1 MNRLTGQPAN
11 ALLSM
16 NEILIAIILGIVEG
30 LTEFLPVSSTGHL
43 ILAGNWLDYTGEK
56 ANAFSIFI
64 QLGAMLAV
72 IGYFRQRIWRVLMTI
87 LGKPVADNP
96 LGLTPETA
104 RRFLLGVG
112 LAFVPAALAGLLF
125 ENIIETVLFKP
136 QPVALALIVGGV
148 AILLIEKFRPAAK
161 TETAES
167 ISLSQAV
174 WIGVAQCAAL
184 IPGMSRSASTI
195 MGGLLKGL
203 SHAAAAEFSFFLSIP
218 TLGAASLYKLFDVA
232 PLLSAD
238 DAAVFAVGFFVSLIV
253 AWVVIAVFM
262 SFIKRHSFAV
272 FAWYRI
278 IFGFAILLMIW
289 LGMEIRVN

>member
-1 MNRLTGQPAN
+1 
-11 ALLSM
+11 M

-43 ILAGNWLDYTGEK
+43 ILAENWLNYTGEK
-56 ANAFSIFI
+56 ANAFAVFI

-72 IGYFRQRIWRVLMTI
+72 IGYFRQRIWRVIMAL
-87 LGKPVADNP
+87 LGKPLTDNP
-96 LGLTPETA
+96 HGLEPEAA
-104 RRFLLGVG
+104 RRFSLGVV
-112 LAFVPAALAGLLF
+112 LAFIPAALMGLLF
-125 ENIIETVLFKP
+125 EEVIETVLFKP
-136 QPVALALIVGGV
+136 QPVALALIVGGI
-148 AILLIEKFRPAAK
+148 AILVIEKIRPAAK
-161 TETAES
+161 TAVAES

-203 SHAAAAEFSFFLSIP
+203 THAAAAEFSFFLSIP
-218 TLGAASLYKLFDVA
+218 TLGAASLYKLLKVA
-232 PLLSAD
+232 PLLSKD
-238 DAAVFAVGFFVSLIV
+238 DAIVFAVGFFVSLIV

-278 IFGFAILLMIW
+278 AFGLAILLMIW
-289 LGMEIRVN
+289 SGMEIRVN

>member
-1 MNRLTGQPAN
+1 
-11 ALLSM
+11 M

-43 ILAGNWLDYTGEK
+43 ILAENWLNYTGEK
-56 ANAFSIFI
+56 ANAFAVFI
-64 QLGAMLAV
+64 QLGATLAV
-72 IGYFRQRIWRVLMTI
+72 IGYFRQRIRRVIMAM

-96 LGLTPETA
+96 HGLSSEAA
-104 RRFLLGVG
+104 RRFLLGVV
-112 LAFVPAALAGLLF
+112 LAFIPAALMGLLF
-125 ENIIETVLFKP
+125 ENAIETILFKP
-136 QPVALALIVGGV
+136 QPVALALIVGGI
-148 AILLIEKFRPAAK
+148 AILVIEKFRPAAN
-161 TETAES
+161 TEVAES

-218 TLGAASLYKLFDVA
+218 TLGAASLYKLLKVA

-262 SFIKRHSFAV
+262 SFIKKHSFAV

-278 IFGFAILLMIW
+278 IFGLAILLMIW
-289 LGMEIRVN
+289 FGMEIRVN

>member
-1 MNRLTGQPAN
+1 
-11 ALLSM
+11 M
-16 NEILIAIILGIVEG
+16 NEIFIAIILGIVEG

-43 ILAGNWLDYTGEK
+43 ILAENWLNYTGEK
-56 ANAFSIFI
+56 ANAFAVFI

-72 IGYFRQRIWRVLMTI
+72 IGYFRKRLWRVIMAM
-87 LGKPVADNP
+87 LGKSVAENP
-96 LGLTPETA
+96 HGLSSEAA
-104 RRFLLGVG
+104 RRFLLGIG
-112 LAFVPAALAGLLF
+112 LAFIPAALMGLLF
-125 ENIIETVLFKP
+125 ENIIEMILFKP
-136 QPVALALIVGGV
+136 QPVALALIVGGI
-148 AILLIEKFRPAAK
+148 AILVIEKFRPAAK
-161 TETAES
+161 IEIAES
-167 ISLSQAV
+167 IGLSQAV

-218 TLGAASLYKLFDVA
+218 TLGAASLYKLLKVA

-238 DAAVFAVGFFVSLIV
+238 DAMVFAVGFFVSLIV

-278 IFGFAILLMIW
+278 IFGLAILLMIW
-289 LGMEIRVN
+289 FGMEIRVN

>member
-1 MNRLTGQPAN
+1 
-11 ALLSM
+11 M

-43 ILAGNWLDYTGEK
+43 ILAENWLNYTGEE
-56 ANAFSIFI
+56 ANAFAVFI

-72 IGYFRQRIWRVLMTI
+72 IGYFRQRIWRVLMAM
-87 LGKPVADNP
+87 LGKPVTDNP
-96 LGLTPETA
+96 PGLSAETS
-104 RRFLLGVG
+104 RRFLLGIG
-112 LAFVPAALAGLLF
+112 LAFIPAALMGLLF

-136 QPVALALIVGGV
+136 QPVALALVAGGI
-148 AILLIEKFRPAAK
+148 AILVIEKFRPAVK
-161 TETAES
+161 TEIVES

-174 WIGVAQCAAL
+174 WIGIAQCAAL
-184 IPGMSRSASTI
+184 IPGMSRSASTV
-195 MGGLLKGL
+195 MGGLLTGL
-203 SHAAAAEFSFFLSIP
+203 NHAAAAEFSFFLAIP
-218 TLGAASLYKLFDVA
+218 TLGAASLYKLLKVA

-262 SFIKRHSFAV
+262 SFIKRHSFTV

-278 IFGFAILLMIW
+278 ALGLAILLMIW
-289 LGMEIRVN
+289 LGMEIRLN

>member
-1 MNRLTGQPAN
+1 
-11 ALLSM
+11 M
-16 NEILIAIILGIVEG
+16 NEIFIAIILGIVEG

-43 ILAGNWLDYTGEK
+43 ILAENWLNYTGEK
-56 ANAFSIFI
+56 ANAFAVFI

-72 IGYFRQRIWRVLMTI
+72 IGYFRKRLWRVIMAM
-87 LGKPVADNP
+87 LGKSVAENP
-96 LGLTPETA
+96 HGLSSEAA
-104 RRFLLGVG
+104 RRFLLGIG
-112 LAFVPAALAGLLF
+112 LAFIPAALMGLLF
-125 ENIIETVLFKP
+125 ENIIEMILFKP
-136 QPVALALIVGGV
+136 QPVALALIVGGI
-148 AILLIEKFRPAAK
+148 AILVIEKFRPAAK
-161 TETAES
+161 IEIAES
-167 ISLSQAV
+167 IGLSQAV

-218 TLGAASLYKLFDVA
+218 TLGAASLYKLLKVA
-232 PLLSAD
+232 PLLSAAD
-238 DAAVFAVGFFVSLIV
+238 TMVFAVGFFVSLIV

-278 IFGFAILLMIW
+278 IFGLAILLMIW
-289 LGMEIRVN
+289 FGMEIRVN

>member
-1 MNRLTGQPAN
+1 
-11 ALLSM
+11 M
-16 NEILIAIILGIVEG
+16 NEILVAVILGIVEG

-43 ILAGNWLDYTGEK
+43 ILAENWLNYTGEK
-56 ANAFSIFI
+56 ANAFAVFI
-64 QLGAMLAV
+64 QLGATLAV
-72 IGYFRQRIWRVLMTI
+72 IGYFRQRIWRVLMAI
-87 LGKPVADNP
+87 LGKPVAGNP
-96 LGLTPETA
+96 HGLMPDAA

-112 LAFVPAALAGLLF
+112 LAFIPAALMGLLF

-136 QPVALALIVGGV
+136 QPVALALIAGGI
-148 AILLIEKFRPAAK
+148 AILAIEKFRPAIK
-161 TETAES
+161 IEVAES
-167 ISLSQAV
+167 IGLSQAV

-195 MGGLLKGL
+195 MGGLLTGL

-218 TLGAASLYKLFDVA
+218 TLGAASLYKLLKVA

-238 DAAVFAVGFFVSLIV
+238 DAMVFAVGFFVSLIV

-278 IFGFAILLMIW
+278 IFGLAILLMIM

>member
-1 MNRLTGQPAN
+1 
-11 ALLSM
+11 M
-16 NEILIAIILGIVEG
+16 NEILVAIILGIVEG

-43 ILAGNWLDYTGEK
+43 ILAENWLNYTGEK
-56 ANAFSIFI
+56 ANAFAVFI
-64 QLGAMLAV
+64 QLGATLAV
-72 IGYFRQRIWRVLMTI
+72 IGYFRQRIWRVLMAI
-87 LGKPVADNP
+87 LGKPVAANP
-96 LGLTPETA
+96 HGLKPEAA
-104 RRFLLGVG
+104 RRFLLGVV
-112 LAFVPAALAGLLF
+112 LAFIPAALMGLLF
-125 ENIIETVLFKP
+125 ENTIETVLFKP
-136 QPVALALIVGGV
+136 QPVAFALIVGGI
-148 AILLIEKFRPAAK
+148 AILVIEKFRPAAK
-161 TETAES
+161 TEVAES
-167 ISLSQAV
+167 ITLSQAV

-218 TLGAASLYKLFDVA
+218 TLGAASLYKLLKVA

-238 DAAVFAVGFFVSLIV
+238 DAMVFAVGFFVSLIV

-278 IFGFAILLMIW
+278 IFGLAILLMIW

>member
-1 MNRLTGQPAN
+1 M
-11 ALLSM
+11 S
-16 NEILIAIILGIVEG
+16 EILIAIILGIVEG

-43 ILAGNWLDYTGEK
+43 ILAENWLDYTGEK
-56 ANAFSIFI
+56 ANAFAVFI

-72 IGYFRQRIWRVLMTI
+72 IGYFRQRIWCVLMMV
-87 LGKPVADNP
+87 LGKPVAENP
-96 LGLTPETA
+96 LGLVPETA
-104 RRFLLGVG
+104 RRFSLGVV
-112 LAFVPAALAGLLF
+112 LAFIPAALMGLLF

-136 QPVALALIVGGV
+136 QPVALALIAGGV
-148 AILLIEKFRPAAK
+148 AILVIEKFRPAAK
-161 TETAES
+161 TGTAES
-167 ISLSQAV
+167 ISLPQAV

-278 IFGFAILLMIW
+278 IFGLAILLMIW
-289 LGMEIRVN
+289 LGMEIRVD

>member
-1 MNRLTGQPAN
+1 
-11 ALLSM
+11 M
-16 NEILIAIILGIVEG
+16 NEILIAVILGIVEG

-43 ILAGNWLDYTGEK
+43 ILAENWLNYTGEK
-56 ANAFSIFI
+56 ANAFAVFI

-72 IGYFRQRIWRVLMTI
+72 IGYFRQRLWRVLMTI
-87 LGKPVADNP
+87 LGKPVADQSLN
-96 LGLTPETA
+96 LSAETA

-112 LAFVPAALAGLLF
+112 LAFIPAALMGLLF
-125 ENIIETVLFKP
+125 EEVIETVLFKP
-136 QPVALALIVGGV
+136 QPVALALVAGGI
-148 AILLIEKFRPAAK
+148 AILVIEKFRPATK
-161 TETAES
+161 TEVAES
-167 ISLSQAV
+167 ISLPQAV

-195 MGGLLKGL
+195 MGGLLTGL

-218 TLGAASLYKLFDVA
+218 TLGAASLYKLYKIA

-238 DAAVFAVGFFVSLIV
+238 DAAVFAVGFLVSLIV

-278 IFGFAILLMIW
+278 FFGLAILLMLW
-289 LGMEIRVN
+289 WGMEIRVN